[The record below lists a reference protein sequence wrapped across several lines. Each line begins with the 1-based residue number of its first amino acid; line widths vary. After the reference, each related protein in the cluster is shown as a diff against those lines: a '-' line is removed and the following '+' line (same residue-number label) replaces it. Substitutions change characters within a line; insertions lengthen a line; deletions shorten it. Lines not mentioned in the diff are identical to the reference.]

1 MCITHYK
8 AGSITRHT
16 SNGVTTIKQRRCFFQ
31 HIQYRRIVGIDFIF
45 LYQKMVHHF
54 HHGCQIAL
62 ALKLTRIY
70 IHQPKE
76 LIGIYKIEV
85 AGECEV
91 TGCIGIAF
99 NKPQDNE
106 NDFQRW
112 LPTDEEEDDDDDDM
126 DLVQKLMKQKY
137 EYKEKEPTL
146 DEILDKINQKGVS
159 SLSFQEQ
166 AILKNYN

>member
-1 MCITHYK
+1 MRYL
-8 AGSITRHT
+8 
-16 SNGVTTIKQRRCFFQ
+16 
-31 HIQYRRIVGIDFIF
+31 IF
-45 LYQKMVHHF
+45 LSGLIDDDKPKFEKEVDL
-54 HHGCQIAL
+54 L
-62 ALKLTRIY
+62 AEFKDLELRSLYPHDGVAVMY
-70 IHQPKE
+70 ITSKE
-76 LIGIYKIEV
+76 LDICEIKDKIKEISNQFNLIYFVQEHIDSLYMNLSDEDS
-85 AGECEV
+85 EHLF
-91 TGCIGIAF
+91 GIAF
-99 NKPQDNE
+99 DKPQDNE

-112 LPTDEEEDDDDDDM
+112 LLTNEEEDDDDDDM